1 MQITSLFFAGF
12 VVIALVIYYLLPHRG
27 QNYWLLLVS
36 YIFYISWS
44 WQFAL
49 VLVFLTLIN
58 FILAYK
64 IKGEEKVSKGLLWTG
79 ILLNIL
85 ILAFFKYSGFFVN
98 SFILL
103 FTRLGVASQA
113 GGIHI
118 LLPVGLSFY
127 VLGSISY
134 LVDVSRGQVQPV
146 SDLADYALYMAYF
159 PKLLSGPIERVRTFM
174 PKLLQPRLVD
184 NKVFTNS
191 LILILIGI
199 VRKVVIADT
208 LAAMIPSE
216 AFQTPQAFNTL
227 NVWAW
232 LIAYAFAL
240 YNDFAGYIDIIRG
253 VSGLFGIELSVNFR
267 TPYFSRNFTEFWNR
281 WHITLSHW
289 LRDYIYY
296 PITRALM
303 KRSKKQY
310 NIMTIVIPP
319 VVTMLASGLWHQ
331 ASWSL
336 LLWGGL
342 HGIYQVV
349 ERIPSISRPII
360 SPDKQP
366 RWRQILSGLVVFFL
380 AILAWVPFRMD
391 LSVSLAFWE
400 RLFVLTNFRFREWRI
415 IIVSLLAIGLDTILY
430 FSRDEFV
437 FLHWPRPVRAAL
449 LALAV
454 IIIFLVTRTDT
465 GLRFI
470 YQGF

>member
-1 MQITSLFFAGF
+1 M
-12 VVIALVIYYLLPHRG
+12 
-27 QNYWLLLVS
+27 
-36 YIFYISWS
+36 
-44 WQFAL
+44 
-49 VLVFLTLIN
+49 TLIN

-64 IKGEEKVSKGLLWTG
+64 IKGGEKVSKGILWTG

-103 FTRLGVASQA
+103 STRLGVSTQA

-127 VLGSISY
+127 ILGSISY
-134 LVDVSRGQVQPV
+134 LIDVSRGQVQPV
-146 SDLADYALYMAYF
+146 SDLTDYALYMAYF

-184 NKVFTNS
+184 NKMFTNS
-191 LILILIGI
+191 LILIVIGV

-232 LIAYAFAL
+232 LIAYAFSL

-310 NIMTIVIPP
+310 NFMTIVIPP
-319 VVTMLASGLWHQ
+319 IVTMLASGLWHQ
-331 ASWSL
+331 ASWNL

-342 HGIYQVV
+342 HGFYQVV
-349 ERIPSISRPII
+349 ERIPSLWRPII
-360 SPDKQP
+360 SPDKLP

-380 AILAWVPFRMD
+380 AILAWVPFRMG
-391 LSVSLAFWE
+391 LSVSLKFWE
-400 RLFVLTNFRFREWRI
+400 RLFVFTNFRFREWRI
-415 IIVSLLAIGLDTILY
+415 IIISLLAIGLDAILY

-437 FLHWPRPVRAAL
+437 FLRWPRPMRAAL
-449 LALAV
+449 LAMAV
-454 IIIFLVTRTDT
+454 IIIFLVTRADT
-465 GLRFI
+465 GLGFI

>member
-1 MQITSLFFAGF
+1 MF
-12 VVIALVIYYLLPHRG
+12 
-27 QNYWLLLVS
+27 
-36 YIFYISWS
+36 
-44 WQFAL
+44 
-49 VLVFLTLIN
+49 
-58 FILAYK
+58 AYK
-64 IKGEEKVSKGLLWTG
+64 IKGEGKVSKGLLWAG
-79 ILLNIL
+79 ILLNVL

-103 FTRLGVASQA
+103 FTRLGVTSQA

-134 LVDVSRGQVQPV
+134 LVDVSRGQAQPV

-174 PKLLQPRLVD
+174 PKLHQPRVVD
-184 NKVFTNS
+184 SKIFTNS
-191 LILILIGI
+191 LILIVIGV

-208 LAAMIPSE
+208 LAAMIPSG
-216 AFQTPQAFNTL
+216 AFQAPQAFNTL

-232 LIAYAFAL
+232 LIAYAFSL

-296 PITRALM
+296 PITRTLM

-310 NIMTIVIPP
+310 NIVTVVIPP
-319 VVTMLASGLWHQ
+319 VVTMLVSGLWHQ

-336 LLWGGL
+336 LLWGSL
-342 HGIYQVV
+342 HGFYQVV
-349 ERIPSISRPII
+349 ERIPSLWRPIT
-360 SPDKQP
+360 SPDKLP

-380 AILAWVPFRMD
+380 GILAWVPFRMG
-391 LSVSLAFWE
+391 LRVSLKFWE
-400 RLFVLTNFRFREWRI
+400 RLFVLTNFRFREWGI
-415 IIVSLLAIGLDTILY
+415 IIVSLFAIGLDAIQY

-437 FLHWPRPVRAAL
+437 FLRWPRPVRAAL
-449 LALAV
+449 LALVV
-454 IIIFLVTRTDT
+454 IIVFLVTRADT